1 MCSAGGGCCGVA
13 VVSFVWVCWSVGG
26 SVELLLAA
34 AVAGS
39 NGESTSGEAVC
50 AEARVL
56 ERRLT
61 ASLATVRPRS
71 ARAGMV
77 RAAMPPTK
85 EGLVRKAVR
94 SKTGSLYVVVVPSA
108 S

>member
-1 MCSAGGGCCGVA
+1 MAAAAEGGGNSG
-13 VVSFVWVCWSVGG
+13 
-26 SVELLLAA
+26 
-34 AVAGS
+34 
-39 NGESTSGEAVC
+39 STSGEAVC
-50 AEARVL
+50 AEARVP

-85 EGLVRKAVR
+85 EGLVRKVAR
-94 SKTGSLYVVVVPSA
+94 SKTGASYIVPVPSGKTLCVL
-108 S
+108 SGG